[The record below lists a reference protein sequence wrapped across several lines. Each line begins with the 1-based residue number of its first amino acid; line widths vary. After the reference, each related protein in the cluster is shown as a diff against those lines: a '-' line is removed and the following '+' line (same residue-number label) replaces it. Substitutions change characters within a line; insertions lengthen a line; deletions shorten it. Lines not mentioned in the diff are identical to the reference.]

1 MRLTDEQLLS
11 LSAWIKESRSDEGY
25 IKALVGERCIGL
37 NTLQAPI
44 RDIVNQTES
53 GKGFFLTLVPRKI
66 LGLHDR
72 DTMEYIGLMQEYID
86 AMELPSN
93 ERLLVCEPI
102 HEDVHSG
109 KRGGL
114 LTRLLRPA
122 FRRIMMQID
131 TSCTAHALATQTA
144 IAVERYRL
152 TEGRPPQSL
161 DNLIP
166 AYLESVPKDPF
177 DGRNLRYITRETGFV
192 VYSINDDLTDNGGAE
207 PDSQKRDSKGKPLP
221 WDVTF
226 IVER

>member
-1 MRLTDEQLLS
+1 MQLTDEQLLS
-11 LSAWIKESRSDEGY
+11 LSVWIKESRSDEGY

-44 RDIVNQTES
+44 RDIVNQTEF
-53 GKGFFLTLVPRKI
+53 GKGFLLTLAPRKI

-72 DTMEYIGLMQEYID
+72 DTMEYIGLMQEYIN

-93 ERLLVCEPI
+93 EWLLVCEPI
-102 HEDVHSG
+102 QEDVHSG

-122 FRRIMMQID
+122 FGRFMMQID
-131 TSCTAHALATQTA
+131 ISCTAEALAAQTA
-144 IAVERYRL
+144 LAIERYRL
-152 TEGRPPQSL
+152 TEGRLPQSL
-161 DNLIP
+161 DNLVP
-166 AYLESVPKDPF
+166 AYMEFVPTDPF
-177 DGRNLRYITRETGFV
+177 DGQSLKYRTLETGFV
-192 VYSINDDLTDNGGAE
+192 VYSVGEDLTDEGGTE
-207 PDSQKRDSKGKPLP
+207 RGRGRDQRGLP